1 MPGAIHPTAIVSAG
15 ASLGEGVDVG
25 PYAVIGEAVV
35 LGAGCRVGAH
45 AVLAGETRVG
55 SGCRISAFASIGTDP
70 QDLKYKGEPT
80 RLEIGVGN
88 TFREFVTVNRGTAGG
103 GGVTTIGDDN
113 FFMAY
118 THVAHDCHVGSHTI
132 FGNGATLAGHVT
144 VEDFANVGAFSGVHQ
159 FCRIGRHGFIGGYS
173 VVTQDALPFVKTV
186 GNRAAAF
193 GINTIG
199 LERRGIPVESIL
211 ALKKAYRLL
220 FQSKLNTGQAAERI
234 DRELSQYEEC
244 RYLVDFIRTSTR
256 GIVK

>member
-1 MPGAIHPTAIVSAG
+1 LAGSIHRTAIVSPEARLAEDVTVG
-15 ASLGEGVDVG
+15 A
-25 PYAVIGEAVV
+25 YAVIGPHVT
-35 LGAGCRVGAH
+35 LDAGCDVGAH
-45 AVLAGETRVG
+45 AVLVG
-55 SGCRISAFASIGTDP
+55 PARIGAGCRISSFASIGTDP

-80 RLEIGVGN
+80 RLEIGERN

-103 GGVTTIGDDN
+103 GGVTTIGNGN
-113 FFMAY
+113 FLMAY
-118 THVAHDCHVGSHTI
+118 THVAHDCRVGNETI

-159 FCRIGRHGFIGGYS
+159 FCRLGRHAFIGGYS

-199 LERRGIPVESIL
+199 LERRGIPADAIV
-211 ALKKAYRLL
+211 ALKKAYRFL
-220 FQSKLNTGQAAERI
+220 FQSKMNTGQATEKIEA
-234 DRELSQYEEC
+234 ELSMYEEC
-244 RYLVDFIRTSTR
+244 RYLVEFIRSSTR